1 MGELTAGI
9 AHEIKNPL
17 NFIIN
22 FSELSQELA
31 QELQETLSPLQK
43 EGIDQYIKD
52 EVKEIVTSLND
63 NSAKINFHGKR
74 ADSIINNMLIH
85 SYDKKGVYQETNI
98 NQMLEE
104 YASLAYYSMLN
115 NHKGFATTIEKNFDQ
130 NVGTIKIIP
139 QDISRVLLNIFNNAY
154 QALKNKSQHA
164 PTGYTPILSITTLK
178 KGNYLQIIV
187 RDNGPGIAPDIID
200 KIFNP
205 FFTTKP
211 AGEGTGLGLSICY
224 DIIKNIHKGEI
235 QVVSEENEY
244 TEFSITLPFKR

>member
-1 MGELTAGI
+1 MQ
-9 AHEIKNPL
+9 NQ
-17 NFIIN
+17 N
-22 FSELSQELA
+22 
-31 QELQETLSPLQK
+31 
-43 EGIDQYIKD
+43 IDQYIKD
-52 EVKEIVTSLND
+52 EVNDIITSLGE
-63 NSAKINFHGKR
+63 NSTKINFHGKR

-115 NHKGFATTIEKNFDQ
+115 NHKGFATTIDKNFDP

-139 QDISRVLLNIFNNAY
+139 QDMSRVLLNIFNNAY
-154 QALKNKSQHA
+154 QALKNKNKNAEIGYS
-164 PTGYTPILSITTLK
+164 PTLSITTTK
-178 KGNYLQIIV
+178 EGNYLKIVV
-187 RDNGPGIAPDIID
+187 RDNGSGIAPDIID

-235 QVVSEENEY
+235 SVVSEENEY
-244 TEFSITLPFKR
+244 TEFSIVLPFKK